1 MVLID
6 IKDQS
11 RGIIFCLILLNPLLP
26 KSNAKMSIF
35 SPQQMIDMS
44 DFIVVGEIKKR
55 NYEDKHIQVII
66 SVESVLKGKITEKE
80 IVLNRDLNMNYN
92 YSFDFPEKG
101 TKVMVLLKKYPNV
114 GLSLTYANS
123 ICELNEN
130 KVTLYNGMDFRSK
143 NKEHEVYWYSRDY
156 EAAYQAFYD
165 NAVKGNI
172 STDKAIKI
180 ALDYAT
186 KETNWKWK
194 FASIELVDNDW
205 IVWVRAVDHFEAM
218 KIMINLR
225 TGKIGAIQ
233 QTE

>member
-1 MVLID
+1 MRKI
-6 IKDQS
+6 
-11 RGIIFCLILLNPLLP
+11 GI
-26 KSNAKMSIF
+26 SIT
-35 SPQQMIDMS
+35 PQQLIDMS
-44 DFIVVGEIKKR
+44 DLIVVGEIKKK
-55 NYEDKHIQVII
+55 NYEDKHIQVFI
-66 SVESVLKGKITEKE
+66 SVESVLQGKITEKE
-80 IVLNRDLNMNYN
+80 IVLNRDLNMIHDYT
-92 YSFDFPEKG
+92 FDFPEKG
-101 TKVMVLLKKYPNV
+101 TKIMVLLKKKYPNV

-123 ICELNEN
+123 ICELKEN
-130 KVTLYNGMDFRSK
+130 KVTLYKGMDFRSK
-143 NKEHEVYWYSRDY
+143 NKGHEVFWSPRDY
-156 EAAYQAFYD
+156 EATYQAFYD

-172 STDKAIKI
+172 STDKAIQI